1 MVVDPTN
8 HGTLEL
14 ELVTQNRGIVKWN
27 LVPQGLLCPSIHL
40 DLCYFNL
47 INIIRPCGV
56 QHSDFM

>member
-1 MVVDPTN
+1 MVVDPAN
-8 HGTLEL
+8 QGTLEF
-14 ELVTQNRGIVKWN
+14 EWATQNRKIVKWN
-27 LVPQGLLCPSIHL
+27 LVPQGLLCLSKHL